1 MMVNSTNRHCER
13 VQRAWQSGKMPWIA
27 SSLAFL
33 AMTMFLLS
41 SPAQAH
47 DEVKPRLISVSG
59 KAEKTYD
66 PDKVDI
72 VLAIEG
78 QDKELKT
85 AKRKHDEL
93 LNALHKVARDFG
105 VDKKDV
111 KTLSNSIQP
120 RYEYRDKNNTR
131 VLAGY
136 SATHRVQV
144 TFKSLDKIGDF
155 VNAITKV
162 GIDQLQSM
170 SFGLIDSNAAER
182 EVMLMAVKDA
192 RAKSDA
198 VAATLG
204 VLAPKV
210 YSVNVAGGG
219 GYRPQPVMARGAM
232 MAMDMAESAPA
243 AEVPLNDVTIQQN
256 VSAQFE
262 IQ

>member
-1 MMVNSTNRHCER
+1 MRYFLIM
-13 VQRAWQSGKMPWIA
+13 
-27 SSLAFL
+27 LA
-33 AMTMFLLS
+33 LLLPFS
-41 SPAQAH
+41 AQA
-47 DEVKPRLISVSG
+47 DDDAKPRLISVSG
-59 KAEKTYD
+59 QAEKTYE

-93 LNALHKVARDFG
+93 LNALHKVARQFG

-120 RYEYRDKNNTR
+120 RYEYRDKNNRR

-136 SATHRVQV
+136 SANHRVQV

-155 VNAITKV
+155 VNAVTKA

-170 SFGLIDSNAAER
+170 NFGLIDSNAAER

-204 VLAPKV
+204 VSAPKV
-210 YSVNVAGGG
+210 YSVSVSGGG
-219 GYRPQPVMARGAM
+219 GYHPQPVMARGAM
-232 MAMDMAESAPA
+232 FAMDKAESAPA
-243 AEVPLNDVTIQQN
+243 AEIPLNDVTIRHN

-262 IQ
+262 IGD